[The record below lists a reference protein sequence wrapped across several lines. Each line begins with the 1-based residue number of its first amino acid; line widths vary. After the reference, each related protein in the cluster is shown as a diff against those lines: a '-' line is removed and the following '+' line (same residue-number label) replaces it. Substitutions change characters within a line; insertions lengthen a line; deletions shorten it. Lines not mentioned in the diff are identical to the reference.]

1 MDQKDSDNTPSTRSL
16 SMRTMIKWIA
26 IGDVFFGVAVM
37 LVGYY
42 KFDAGV
48 VQWFGSIV
56 ALIGGLLFV
65 TIRLL
70 ERRDARKIN

>member
-1 MDQKDSDNTPSTRSL
+1 MDKKDSKNSPFLRNP

-26 IGDVFFGVAVM
+26 IGDVFFGIAVM
-37 LVGYY
+37 FVGYY

-56 ALIGGLLFV
+56 AVIGGLLFL

-70 ERRDARKIN
+70 EKRDIRKIN

>member
-1 MDQKDSDNTPSTRSL
+1 MDKKDSKNSPFL
-16 SMRTMIKWIA
+16 LNPSMRTMIKWIA
-26 IGDVFFGVAVM
+26 IGDVFFGIAVM

-56 ALIGGLLFV
+56 AVIGGLLFL

-70 ERRDARKIN
+70 EKRDIRKIN